1 MLAVRELAEEDAGPP
16 EESPVEL
23 DFEFDVELDFSA
35 LGFSELDLSELDF
48 SALPFSELDLSDV
61 DLRSAPVWG
70 LSDEPDSV
78 GGAERLSVR

>member
-1 MLAVRELAEEDAGPP
+1 MLAVRELAEEDAGLPDDPP

-23 DFEFDVELDFSA
+23 DFEFDVELDFS
-35 LGFSELDLSELDF
+35 ELDF
-48 SALPFSELDLSDV
+48 SDV
-61 DLRSAPVWG
+61 DLWSAPVWG